1 MMDLRTYAVLR
12 DMSYQEALEEC
23 KEANGLLT
31 EGSKILVNL
40 EVINTYLESEINE
53 TLMYINSKENYN
65 VYSR

>member
-1 MMDLRTYAVLR
+1 MMELRTYAVLR
-12 DMSYQEALEEC
+12 DMSYQEALVEC
-23 KEANGLLT
+23 KEANALLT

>member
-1 MMDLRTYAVLR
+1 MMELRTYAVLR

-23 KEANGLLT
+23 KEANALLT

-40 EVINTYLESEINE
+40 EVINAYLESEISE

>member
-1 MMDLRTYAVLR
+1 MMELRTYAVLR

-23 KEANGLLT
+23 KEANALYY